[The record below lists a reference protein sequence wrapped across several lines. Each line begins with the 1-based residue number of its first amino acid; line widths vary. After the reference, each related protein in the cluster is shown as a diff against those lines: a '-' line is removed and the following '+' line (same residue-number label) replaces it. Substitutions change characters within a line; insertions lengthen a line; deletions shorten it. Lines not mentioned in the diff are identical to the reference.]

1 MKGIGS
7 SYAENASCPHGLGG
21 RLVLSLMSML
31 HRPFWRW
38 ALRSLPAASSIL
50 DIGGGSGGALRILGS
65 RFPRAS
71 LTLIDPSPVS
81 ISAAGRNRRIRAVQG
96 RCEAL
101 PFDDESFDLIILLDS
116 VYYIDITIAFPE
128 VLRVLKPGGM
138 VVVGFEA
145 TDPDAVPRW
154 AADNGVVVRR
164 PEDIAKEMEG
174 AGIDVHLVER
184 GQRAWARIVGVRRM
198 C

>member
-1 MKGIGS
+1 MKGIGGF
-7 SYAENASCPHGLGG
+7 YAENASCPHGLGG

-50 DIGGGSGGALRILGS
+50 DIGGGRGGALRILGS
-65 RFPRAS
+65 RFPQAS

-116 VYYIDITIAFPE
+116 VYYIDINKAFPE
-128 VLRVLKPGGM
+128 ITRVLADGGT
-138 VVVGFEA
+138 VIVAFEA
-145 TDPDAVPRW
+145 EHVPSW
-154 AADNGVVVRR
+154 AAASGVNARGR
-164 PEDIAKEMEG
+164 EEIIRIMEASG
-174 AGIDVHLVER
+174 LSVLSCSSGR
-184 GQRAWARIVGVRRM
+184 KAWVRIVGTGHI

>member
-1 MKGIGS
+1 MKGIGGF
-7 SYAENASCPHGLGG
+7 YAENASCPHGLGG

-50 DIGGGSGGALRILGS
+50 DIGGGSGGTLRILGS
-65 RFPRAS
+65 RFPQAS

-81 ISAAGRNRRIRAVQG
+81 ISAAGRNRRIRAIQG

-174 AGIDVHLVER
+174 AGIDVHLVEH

>member
-1 MKGIGS
+1 MKGIGGF
-7 SYAENASCPHGLGG
+7 YAGNASCPHGLGG
-21 RLVLSLMSML
+21 RLVLSLMSVL

-38 ALRSLPAASSIL
+38 ALRSLSAPSSIL

-65 RFPRAS
+65 RFPEAS

-81 ISAAGRNRRIRAVQG
+81 IGMAERHGRIRAVQG

-128 VLRVLKPGGM
+128 VLRVLKPGCM

-164 PEDIAKEMEG
+164 PEAIAKEMER